1 MNKKIFLAFSLL
13 FITANLHAKPMWE
26 ISDKWKC
33 NTAFLTGSDKRGYG
47 LRRISQN
54 NIEEIDFKTNKI
66 KKTLPSYNRT
76 IYGNI
81 TKKSYM
87 ENKQQRV
94 YETHWIVF
102 YEGVGN
108 VSSMAVK
115 VPNSNNYYKGK
126 LALSTEDG
134 NVYGNAEN
142 CYPIT

>member
-1 MNKKIFLAFSLL
+1 
-13 FITANLHAKPMWE
+13 
-26 ISDKWKC
+26 
-33 NTAFLTGSDKRGYG
+33 
-47 LRRISQN
+47 
-54 NIEEIDFKTNKI
+54 
-66 KKTLPSYNRT
+66 
-76 IYGNI
+76 
-81 TKKSYM
+81 M

-126 LALSTEDG
+126 LALSAEDG

-142 CYPIT
+142 CYPIS